1 MKSVSERLTAA
12 RTSKGSSIMDAAEA
26 CGISARALRDY
37 EVGKRIPRDDIK
49 TAMAGYYGERV
60 QDLFF

>member
-1 MKSVSERLTAA
+1 MIPVSERLVAA

-26 CGISARALRDY
+26 CGISARALQDY

-49 TAMAGYYGERV
+49 IALANYYGERV

>member
-12 RTSKGSSIMDAAEA
+12 RISKGSSIVDTAEA
-26 CGISARALRDY
+26 CGISVKALQDY
-37 EVGKRIPRDDIK
+37 EAGTRVPRDDIK
-49 TAMAGYYGERV
+49 IALANYYGERV